1 MNINQDYLIAGA
13 VQGVQYGQNERVDE
27 LNDRI
32 AERHFPDMALEPNYS
47 CRPVPTKYS
56 QFPIVNRRTPVR
68 EPLNQYAQHN
78 LYNNFN
84 PTGSHSNAKGFQ
96 QNVDVETVLRNQ
108 TFALQH
114 GADQGVYIPTSN
126 SDLYNVS
133 VVSRPSDQPYT
144 LLFERPQFANR
155 PHPNVMSNNIGRD
168 NFFNHTRTQLRNNL
182 A

>member
-1 MNINQDYLIAGA
+1 MNINQDYLIPG
-13 VQGVQYGQNERVDE
+13 VVHGVQYGQNERVDE
-27 LNDRI
+27 LNNRM
-32 AERHFPDMALEPNYS
+32 AERHFPDTALEPNYN

-56 QFPIVNRRTPVR
+56 RFPIINRRAPVR
-68 EPLNQYAQHN
+68 EPMNQYANHN
-78 LYNNFN
+78 LYTNFN
-84 PTGSHSNAKGFQ
+84 PGSASANVKSFQ
-96 QNVDVETVLRNQ
+96 QNIDVETILRNQ

-133 VVSRPSDQPYT
+133 VVSRPSEQPYP
-144 LLFERPQFANR
+144 LLFERPQFINR
-155 PHPNVMSNNIGRD
+155 THPNLMTNNIGRD